1 MNFKNIS
8 LTGFMGSGKSTI
20 GKILAKKL
28 GFTFI
33 DLDRVIE
40 LAEGKEIKDIFKFK
54 GERYFRDLEIKVTGK
69 QKERIGFTAKRSK
82 TPEKSMETFGNIQRI
97 PSEAV
102 GLFRH
107 SN

>member
-28 GFTFI
+28 RFTFI

-54 GERYFRDLEIKVTGK
+54 GERYFRDLETKVTGK
-69 QKERIGFTAKRSK
+69 ISFISFLSASSITLSK
-82 TPEKSMETFGNIQRI
+82 SINVILTSLLIFSQPCSYQN
-97 PSEAV
+97 P
-102 GLFRH
+102 
-107 SN
+107 